1 MTRNHFLIGYRPML
15 QANTG
20 RLAGAGGVISQV
32 TLQRGVRVF
41 VVHGLSLELRFG
53 RGDLLNSGTY
63 KSWDEPMM
71 RLLHLLDQSQASKAP

>member
-1 MTRNHFLIGYRPML
+1 MRWSGITRNHFLIGYR
-15 QANTG
+15 
-20 RLAGAGGVISQV
+20 RGVISQV

-71 RLLHLLDQSQASKAP
+71 RLLHLLDQSQASNAR